1 MRRFM
6 LLAATAALVACS
18 PPQQQT
24 QPARAPLPEPPV
36 VTACNAIT
44 PNAAQAVTLSDET
57 VAVASLPP
65 ELPGGPIAPGVYDL
79 ASGVRIGGAAGWQGA
94 RATAL
99 EVTEGGA
106 GVAVNWAQSTGAGAE
121 IDRWTASFHE
131 GPPAQLAFAC
141 GRTGQSE
148 ITFQASAT
156 ELRLRMPDAGGAG
169 HLLLTFRKR
178 A

>member
-1 MRRFM
+1 M
-6 LLAATAALVACS
+6 LLAATAALIACS
-18 PPQQQT
+18 PPQQRT
-24 QPARAPLPEPPV
+24 EPAPAPLPEAPPAQ
-36 VTACNAIT
+36 TACNTTA
-44 PNAAQAVTLSDET
+44 PNPAQAVTLSDEA

-65 ELPGGPIAPGVYDL
+65 ELPGGPITPGVYDL
-79 ASGVRIGGAAGWQGA
+79 TSGNRIGGAAGWQGA

-106 GVAVNWAQSTGAGAE
+106 GVAVNWAQSSGTE
-121 IDRWTASFHE
+121 TERWTATFHQ
-131 GPPAQLAFAC
+131 GPPAQLAFLC

-156 ELRLRMPDAGGAG
+156 DLRVRMPDASGTG
-169 HLLLTFRKR
+169 HLLLVFRKR